1 MSWTVGVDVG
11 GTFTDFF
18 LSDSAT
24 GAVHVHKIPSTPDD
38 PSVAVLS
45 GLIDLRTRLD
55 LPPNVLDRFA
65 HGTTVA
71 TNSLIERKGG
81 RVAMIT
87 TAGFRDL
94 IEIGRQVRPKVYDLN
109 ADAPMPVVPRERRF
123 EVWERIGPGGE
134 VLRDLL
140 DEEIERVVAEV
151 IAADVDSCAVCLL
164 FSFINPRHE
173 QRIGA
178 ALKERSPGI
187 QVSLS
192 SDVQPEFR
200 EYERFST
207 TLLNAFLK
215 PKVTQYM
222 DHLASSLAGE
232 APRASIGISQSSGGL
247 MNIRRASEMPIRT
260 ALSGPAAGVV
270 GAMAVAARSKR
281 SDLITLDIGG
291 TSTDVCLIEN
301 GTATLA
307 YGRNIADFPVRLP
320 SIDIHTIGAGG
331 GSIAHIGRDG
341 LLKVGPQSAG
351 AAPGPACYGQGGTLP
366 TVTDANVVLGRLPC
380 ELVGGG
386 MRLDREAAARAIQPI
401 ADRLGLS
408 VEEAALGI
416 IRIVVSNMVRAI
428 RVVSIERGY
437 DPRRFSLMPFGGAG
451 GLHAADVARE
461 LGMRDIVIPISPG
474 ILCAEG
480 VAVSDLEESFVA
492 TVRAPVEQDLAPVRS
507 ALARLLDEAGTWAMS
522 IGEGQHYDL
531 SAALDMRYVGQNYE
545 LPIDIGNGN
554 EASLPDG
561 RELQDR
567 FFVEHQAKYG
577 HFDPTASV
585 EIINVRLRAR
595 VQFGKVRPSGNP
607 GRTPSEVAPLSGP
620 AWFGGDLPVETS
632 IIDRGSLGPG
642 DSLAGPVII
651 TQFDSTTVVPPGA
664 KAHVD
669 EAGNLIMEL
678 SA

>member
-18 LSDSAT
+18 LSDSTT

-38 PSVAVLS
+38 PSTAVLS

-55 LPPNVLDRFA
+55 LPANVLDRFA

-71 TNSLIERKGG
+71 TNALIERKGG

-94 IEIGRQVRPKVYDLN
+94 VEIGRQVRPKVYDLN
-109 ADAPMPVVPRERRF
+109 ADAPMPVVPRECRF
-123 EVWERIGPGGE
+123 EVAERVGPRGE
-134 VLRDLL
+134 VLRELL
-140 DEEIERVVAEV
+140 DEEVDRVVAEV
-151 IAADVDSCAVCLL
+151 VAANVDSCAVCLL
-164 FSFINPRHE
+164 FSLINPRPE
-173 QRIGA
+173 QHIGA
-178 ALKERSPGI
+178 ALSKRCPGI

-222 DHLASSLAGE
+222 NHLASSLAGE

-247 MNIRRASEMPIRT
+247 MNIHRASEMPIRT

-270 GAMAVAARSKR
+270 GAMAVATRSKR

-301 GTATLA
+301 GAATLA

-320 SIDIHTIGAGG
+320 SIDIHTVGAGG

-341 LLKVGPQSAG
+341 LLKVGPESAG

-386 MRLDREAAARAIQPI
+386 MRLDRDAAARAIEPI
-401 ADRLGLS
+401 ADKLGL
-408 VEEAALGI
+408 
-416 IRIVVSNMVRAI
+416 
-428 RVVSIERGY
+428 
-437 DPRRFSLMPFGGAG
+437 
-451 GLHAADVARE
+451 
-461 LGMRDIVIPISPG
+461 
-474 ILCAEG
+474 
-480 VAVSDLEESFVA
+480 
-492 TVRAPVEQDLAPVRS
+492 
-507 ALARLLDEAGTWAMS
+507 
-522 IGEGQHYDL
+522 
-531 SAALDMRYVGQNYE
+531 
-545 LPIDIGNGN
+545 
-554 EASLPDG
+554 
-561 RELQDR
+561 
-567 FFVEHQAKYG
+567 
-577 HFDPTASV
+577 
-585 EIINVRLRAR
+585 
-595 VQFGKVRPSGNP
+595 
-607 GRTPSEVAPLSGP
+607 
-620 AWFGGDLPVETS
+620 
-632 IIDRGSLGPG
+632 
-642 DSLAGPVII
+642 
-651 TQFDSTTVVPPGA
+651 
-664 KAHVD
+664 
-669 EAGNLIMEL
+669 
-678 SA
+678 

>member
-1 MSWTVGVDVG
+1 
-11 GTFTDFF
+11 
-18 LSDSAT
+18 
-24 GAVHVHKIPSTPDD
+24 
-38 PSVAVLS
+38 
-45 GLIDLRTRLD
+45 
-55 LPPNVLDRFA
+55 
-65 HGTTVA
+65 
-71 TNSLIERKGG
+71 
-81 RVAMIT
+81 
-87 TAGFRDL
+87 
-94 IEIGRQVRPKVYDLN
+94 
-109 ADAPMPVVPRERRF
+109 
-123 EVWERIGPGGE
+123 
-134 VLRDLL
+134 
-140 DEEIERVVAEV
+140 
-151 IAADVDSCAVCLL
+151 
-164 FSFINPRHE
+164 
-173 QRIGA
+173 
-178 ALKERSPGI
+178 
-187 QVSLS
+187 
-192 SDVQPEFR
+192 
-200 EYERFST
+200 
-207 TLLNAFLK
+207 
-215 PKVTQYM
+215 
-222 DHLASSLAGE
+222 
-232 APRASIGISQSSGGL
+232 

-270 GAMAVAARSKR
+270 GAMAVATRSKR

-301 GTATLA
+301 GAATLA

-320 SIDIHTIGAGG
+320 SIDIHTVGAGG

-341 LLKVGPQSAG
+341 LLKVGPESAG

-386 MRLDREAAARAIQPI
+386 MRLDRDAAARAIEPI
-401 ADRLGLS
+401 AGKLGLS

-492 TVRAPVEQDLAPVRS
+492 TVRAPVDQDLGPVRS

-522 IGEGQHYDL
+522 IGEGQHCDL

-554 EASLPDG
+554 ESSLPDG
-561 RELQDR
+561 QELQSR
-567 FFVEHQAKYG
+567 FFAEHQAKYG
-577 HFDPTASV
+577 HFDPNASV

-595 VQFGKVRPSGNP
+595 IQFGKVRPSNNP
-607 GRTPSEVAPLSGP
+607 GRAPSEAAPLNGLV
-620 AWFGGDLPVETS
+620 WFGGDRPVETS
-632 IIDRGSLGPG
+632 IVDRASLGPG
-642 DSLAGPVII
+642 DSLTGPVII

-664 KAHVD
+664 AAHVD